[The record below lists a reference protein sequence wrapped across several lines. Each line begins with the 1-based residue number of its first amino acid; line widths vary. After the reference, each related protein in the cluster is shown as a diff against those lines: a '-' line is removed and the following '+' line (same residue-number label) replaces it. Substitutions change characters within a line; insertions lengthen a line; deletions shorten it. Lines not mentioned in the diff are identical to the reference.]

1 MKNINKI
8 ITLLLIFI
16 FFQNN
21 LSADVPYYVDF
32 KYILNQS
39 SAGKGAQ
46 KFLKDKLNNGIKK
59 IQDKE
64 KNIQVEEKKIIQ
76 QKKLISADE
85 YKNKVL
91 VLRARAAKMQKN
103 RQTELSKIS
112 KTRDNAKTQL
122 LKKLKPIIRIYMKE
136 KKIRMVLD
144 KKAVLLGDVKLDITA
159 QIIELLN
166 KDLKSLNIK

>member
-1 MKNINKI
+1 M
-8 ITLLLIFI
+8 
-16 FFQNN
+16 
-21 LSADVPYYVDF
+21 
-32 KYILNQS
+32 
-39 SAGKGAQ
+39 
-46 KFLKDKLNNGIKK
+46 
-59 IQDKE
+59 
-64 KNIQVEEKKIIQ
+64 
-76 QKKLISADE
+76 
-85 YKNKVL
+85 

-122 LKKLKPIIRIYMKE
+122 LKKLNPIISSYMKE

>member
-122 LKKLKPIIRIYMKE
+122 LKKLNPIISSYMKE